1 MLRIAKFL
9 SDSGIASRREAERI
23 IEMGRVSING
33 KSIDSPINFVSDKDI
48 VKVDGKIIKSN
59 QNSEPEV
66 FIFHKPVGCICSASD
81 PEGRKTIYDVLPRE
95 YHHLKYIGRLDYNT
109 SGLLLMTTSGD
120 YARQM
125 TLPDAKIE
133 RVYIAK
139 IGGTMTMDDE
149 HLDRLLKPIRKGIK
163 IDGIIYRPMK
173 IERLDATDIKIT
185 IIEGKKN
192 EIRKVFEYIGLPV
205 RKLHRISYGEY
216 QLRDLKP
223 GAIIKCRYLDL
234 PHCNKID

>member
-9 SDSGIASRREAERI
+9 SGSGVASRREAERM
-23 IEMGRVSING
+23 IEMGHVLING
-33 KSIDSPINFVSDKDI
+33 KKIDSPVNFVSDQDVVTVGGKVIKPKDSS
-48 VKVDGKIIKSN
+48 KPD
-59 QNSEPEV
+59 V
-66 FIFHKPVGCICSASD
+66 FIFHKPVGCICSAND
-81 PEGRKTIYDVLPRE
+81 PEGRKTIYDVLPRK
-95 YHHLKYIGRLDYNT
+95 YHNLKYVGRLDYNT

-120 YARQM
+120 FARVM
-125 TLPDAKIE
+125 TLPDTKIE

-139 IGGTMTMDDE
+139 IGGTMTMDDA

-173 IERLDATDIKIT
+173 IERLNAADVKIT

-192 EIRKVFEYIGLPV
+192 EIRKVFEHIELPV

-216 QLRDLKP
+216 RLDELAP
-223 GAIIKCRYLDL
+223 GEITKSSYIGFPRHK
-234 PHCNKID
+234 